1 MSSTEPWVR
10 RSTWGIFRFPVLIA
24 TISGCGLVLALLT
37 DGPLD
42 VLWSCSVAAPVLV
55 LVSGVLRA
63 LFAAAK
69 RRT

>member
-1 MSSTEPWVR
+1 MSGPEPSVR

-37 DGPLD
+37 EGPID
-42 VLWSCSVAAPVLV
+42 VLWSCAVAAPLFVLGP
-55 LVSGVLRA
+55 GVLRA

-69 RRT
+69 RKT